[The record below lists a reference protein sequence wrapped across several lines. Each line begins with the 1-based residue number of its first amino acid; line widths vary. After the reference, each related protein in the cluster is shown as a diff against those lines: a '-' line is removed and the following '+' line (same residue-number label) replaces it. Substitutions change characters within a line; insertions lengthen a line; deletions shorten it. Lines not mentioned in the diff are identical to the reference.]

1 MKPSKTFCIMPWI
14 HLHAFPDGRA
24 YPCCLSE
31 YHYPV
36 GNLKKDTIEQV
47 WNQEPMKR
55 LRRNMLAGE
64 KSRECSRC
72 YEIEDNGMVSHRQ
85 FSNASFKKF
94 IPLAD
99 DTKPDGTYEDFKIR
113 YYDIRFSNLCNF
125 RCRSC
130 GSIFSSN
137 WYEDEI
143 ALWGRDPNKK
153 KIMIAG
159 RTKDDMWE
167 QMQQH
172 IPHLEQIYFAGG
184 EPLIMEEHYRVL
196 RELVLRGRTDVN
208 LVYNTNFSEL
218 VYKNQDVLEIWKEF
232 NTVSIGASLDAEGA
246 RAEYIRKGTVWNQ
259 IVENRQ
265 RMMKICP
272 NVDFYVSSTVS
283 LLNVWHLPDFHR
295 NWAEQGLIRAKDW
308 NINMLQSPSRM
319 RVNVLPDEFKQRAK
333 EKLTN
338 HLEWLA
344 PQDTLGRATQ
354 GFQGILQF
362 LDQPSDQPTLVEF
375 FKENDAMDQLRGET
389 LEQTFP
395 ELDGLRAH
403 VTT

>member
-31 YHYPV
+31 YHFPV
-36 GNLKKDTIEQV
+36 GDLKKDTMEQV
-47 WNQEPMKR
+47 WNQEPMRR

-72 YEIEDNGMVSHRQ
+72 YEIEENGMVSHRVA
-85 FSNASFKKF
+85 SNSSFRQF
-94 IPLAD
+94 IPLSKY
-99 DTKPDGTYEDFKIR
+99 TKDDGTYEDFKIR

-130 GSIFSSN
+130 GSVFSSN

-143 ALWGRDPNKK
+143 ALWGKDPNKK

-167 QMQQH
+167 QMEPH
-172 IPHLEQIYFAGG
+172 IPHLHQIYFAGG

-196 RELVLRGRTDVN
+196 RELVNRNRTDVS

-218 VYKNQDVLEIWKEF
+218 VYKNQDVLEIWKLF
-232 NTVSIGASLDAEGA
+232 DRVSVGASLDAEGA
-246 RAEYIRKGTVWNQ
+246 RGEYIRKGTDWNQ

-265 RMMKICP
+265 RMIEICP

-295 NWAEQGLIRAKDW
+295 SWVEQGLIKPKDW
-308 NINMLQSPSRM
+308 NINMLQSPSRL
-319 RVNVLPDEFKQRAK
+319 RINILPDVFKERAREKIQR
-333 EKLTN
+333 
-338 HLEWLA
+338 HIEWLEEN
-344 PQDTLGRATQ
+344 DSLRRATD
-354 GFQGILQF
+354 GFRGVLQF
-362 LDQPSDQPTLVEF
+362 MDQPDDQQILADF
-375 FKENDAMDQLRGET
+375 FKENDAMDRLRGEN
-389 LEQTFP
+389 LEETFP
-395 ELDGLRAH
+395 ELSELRSYVAA
-403 VTT
+403 